1 MDFSSLFSG
10 QEGKKNF
17 EDAVSPQ
24 SEDLISKVLPL
35 LSGGKMDSNALLK
48 ILANGN
54 PRISGIMQLM
64 PLLSNGLGS
73 SAKKT
78 SAKKTYEYVKI
89 CDYYKNK

>member
-1 MDFSSLFSG
+1 MDFSGLFSG
-10 QEGKKNF
+10 QESKKNF

-54 PRISGIMQLM
+54 PRIICQMAWGLLQNKIVLKKLM
-64 PLLSNGLGS
+64 NM
-73 SAKKT
+73 
-78 SAKKTYEYVKI
+78 
-89 CDYYKNK
+89 

>member
-1 MDFSSLFSG
+1 MDFSGLFSG

-24 SEDLISKVLPL
+24 SEDLMSKVLPL
-35 LSGGKMDSNALLK
+35 LAGGKMDSNALFK
-48 ILANGN
+48 ILANNN
-54 PRISGIMQLM
+54 PKLSGLMQLM